1 MFQRFR
7 TGLTIDIN
15 TDAVTTIIIAIER
28 IVEAEL
34 EIARVDL
41 DEATVPD
48 IRIDITIGIR
58 IITITITIT
67 IIAVITILTNMPLGM
82 LTTVKP
88 TPIAGIEQLIIT
100 LHRLTA

>member
-15 TDAVTTIIIAIER
+15 TDAVTAIIIATER

-34 EIARVDL
+34 DIARVDL
-41 DEATVPD
+41 DEVTIPD
-48 IRIDITIGIR
+48 IQIDIIIGSR
-58 IITITITIT
+58 IITIIITVTIITIR
-67 IIAVITILTNMPLGM
+67 ADMPLGM
-82 LTTVKP
+82 LTTVNP
-88 TPIAGIEQLIIT
+88 TPIAGIEQLIIM